1 MGPDQ
6 AAGVPVRRG
15 DRGMWRDT
23 RMEGVGEDSQV
34 RRQSAVSGPGLRC
47 VVTDTKERRARLEDP
62 DQPRNVT
69 LGAARLTEPH
79 ACPLFCLATAPGTHC
94 AEEESEARRRKAQEG
109 PLLGVEPEPRRQQVP
124 SQSSSCCRAQPSAR
138 SRSPPGPPAALRACS
153 PAGPVQSQLPEPVD
167 VPACMPSSS
176 RADTGL
182 RGLCPPPGPPGPT

>member
-1 MGPDQ
+1 MERHTDG
-6 AAGVPVRRG
+6 RRG
-15 DRGMWRDT
+15 GRQP
-23 RMEGVGEDSQV
+23 GEETVCCFRPRFKV
-34 RRQSAVSGPGLRC
+34 RCHRHKGEASEAGGPRPATECDPGRC
-47 VVTDTKERRARLEDP
+47 PP
-62 DQPRNVT
+62 D
-69 LGAARLTEPH
+69 GAP